1 MENMEKYYEH
11 LHLRTYDAKLHTAP
25 IGAESL
31 IFTGGRNEESLDGMW
46 KCMPDVFDTIIRKEL
61 YGPVK
66 RDTNG
71 MEIPTDYAFGDGFD
85 IAIPGSVNLADPH
98 FYLYEGST
106 VYTRAFTYY
115 EEKKGERVFIRF
127 GAANYECRVFLN
139 GEYLG
144 RHIGGFTPFAIELTG
159 KLKEKNELLVIVNNR
174 RSFEQVPSEN
184 YDWFNYGGLTRSV
197 SLYRVPESF
206 IKDLHVSL
214 VPDGTYGHIK
224 TGIEVDGKID
234 EAVIRIPALGLEK
247 KISLAGGHG
256 EVILDA
262 SPELWSPDN
271 PFLYEVSAEAG
282 DDKVS
287 DKVGF
292 REIRTDGKKILLNG
306 KEIFLKGICC
316 HEESS
321 KGGRSLSDEERMMI
335 LRTAKELGCNALRLT
350 HYPHSERMSQLA
362 DEIGIML
369 WEEIPVYWLIDFENP
384 ETLLNASNQLKELM
398 RRDYNRASVI
408 IWSVG
413 NENPDT
419 DSRLNFMSKLAS
431 ICKEYDKT
439 RLVSAACLVNIDSMA
454 ICDRLCDVVDII
466 SFNQYYGWYFRS
478 YDGLKQILDNSHVD
492 KPLMISET
500 GAGCDYGHHG
510 TAEELFTEE
519 HQARV
524 YEYQI
529 RYSDGRIQGFFP
541 WILYDFRSPI
551 RMNPYQ
557 TGCNR
562 KGLVSDD
569 KVHRKKAFY
578 VLQEYYRSR
587 K

>member
-144 RHIGGFTPFAIELTG
+144 RHIGGFTPFAVELTG

-197 SLYRVPESF
+197 SLYRVPGSF

-306 KEIFLKGICC
+306 K
-316 HEESS
+316 
-321 KGGRSLSDEERMMI
+321 
-335 LRTAKELGCNALRLT
+335 
-350 HYPHSERMSQLA
+350 
-362 DEIGIML
+362 
-369 WEEIPVYWLIDFENP
+369 
-384 ETLLNASNQLKELM
+384 
-398 RRDYNRASVI
+398 
-408 IWSVG
+408 
-413 NENPDT
+413 
-419 DSRLNFMSKLAS
+419 
-431 ICKEYDKT
+431 
-439 RLVSAACLVNIDSMA
+439 
-454 ICDRLCDVVDII
+454 
-466 SFNQYYGWYFRS
+466 
-478 YDGLKQILDNSHVD
+478 
-492 KPLMISET
+492 
-500 GAGCDYGHHG
+500 
-510 TAEELFTEE
+510 
-519 HQARV
+519 
-524 YEYQI
+524 
-529 RYSDGRIQGFFP
+529 
-541 WILYDFRSPI
+541 
-551 RMNPYQ
+551 
-557 TGCNR
+557 
-562 KGLVSDD
+562 
-569 KVHRKKAFY
+569 
-578 VLQEYYRSR
+578 
-587 K
+587 